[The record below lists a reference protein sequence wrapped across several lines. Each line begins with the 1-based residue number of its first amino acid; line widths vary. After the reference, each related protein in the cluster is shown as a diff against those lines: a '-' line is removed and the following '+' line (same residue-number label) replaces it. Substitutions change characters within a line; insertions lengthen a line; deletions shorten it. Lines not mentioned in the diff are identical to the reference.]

1 MGTKEGMAKCR
12 AKKKAPGRPP
22 GAKNKITKDLTTA
35 YMQAFDA
42 RGGVKGLLKWADES
56 PDIFYG
62 QISKMLPKDVQTT
75 VQQSVRISWGRDG
88 DAELIPDAHVIA
100 PQLTEG
106 DEE

>member
-1 MGTKEGMAKCR
+1 MTF
-12 AKKKAPGRPP
+12 KKGKSGNPSGRPK
-22 GAKNKITKDLTTA
+22 GKRDKFTDLKTSFLNV
-35 YMQAFDA
+35 YQRM
-42 RGGVKGLLKWADES
+42 GGDDELLKWAKKSDQNKG
-56 PDIFYG
+56 IFF
-62 QISKMLPKDVQTT
+62 KMVHTMLPKDVQTT